1 MYPAARSWQ
10 ECTKH
15 LKRTTD
21 TKLWSFTW
29 SNSILSANAFFQ
41 YPRKNSKWNYDD
53 EVWFETL
60 PIGGNKLDGMMKSI
74 SEEVKL
80 SKMYTNQSVRATA
93 ITLWSNAGVQNCYI
107 MAIAGHRS
115 VQSLLHYNTQP
126 STSQLRTSSEV
137 FSRSLTS
144 DRYESFVVTAI
155 NIQKE
160 VQENSIIVSTATEK
174 TTSGFGSFFN
184 NCTFLNV
191 HVTLRSNF
199 SHTCWHLL
207 SYCFATVYF
216 R

>member
-1 MYPAARSWQ
+1 
-10 ECTKH
+10 
-15 LKRTTD
+15 
-21 TKLWSFTW
+21 
-29 SNSILSANAFFQ
+29 
-41 YPRKNSKWNYDD
+41 
-53 EVWFETL
+53 
-60 PIGGNKLDGMMKSI
+60 MMKSI

-107 MAIAGHRS
+107 MAISGHRS

-137 FSRSLTS
+137 SSRSLTS

-199 SHTCWHLL
+199 SHTC
-207 SYCFATVYF
+207 
-216 R
+216 